1 MSELPVPESHP
12 TPVPTLARVLLV
24 EDDAVLSLLLEDA
37 LLNGGAGEVVICAT
51 MQAALTALESGFSGN
66 ERPTAMILDVHLADR
81 QDGWALAELAT
92 LLGPRPPR
100 IVFSTGSPTE
110 IPQSIAAMG
119 PVFEKP
125 YDADELVKALI
136 GKTQRGL
143 LDRLRHPL
151 G

>member
-1 MSELPVPESHP
+1 MADHPLPVPA
-12 TPVPTLARVLLV
+12 LARVLLV

-37 LLNGGAGEVVICAT
+37 LLHGGAGEVVICAT
-51 MQAALTALESGFSGN
+51 MQAALNALESGFGGN

-81 QDGWALAELAT
+81 HDGWALAELAT

-100 IVFSTGSPTE
+100 IVFSTGSPGD
-110 IPQSIAAMG
+110 IPEAVAALG

-125 YDADELVKALI
+125 YDAEELVKALI
-136 GKTQRGL
+136 GKTPRGL